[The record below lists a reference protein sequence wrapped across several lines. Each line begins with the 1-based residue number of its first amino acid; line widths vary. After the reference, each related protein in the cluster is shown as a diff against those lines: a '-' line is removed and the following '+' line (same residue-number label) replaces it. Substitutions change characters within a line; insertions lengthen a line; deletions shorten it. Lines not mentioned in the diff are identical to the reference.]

1 MPLRKARFELFSS
14 LSSTGSS
21 TIFAFFDTRR
31 TTVSRQGK
39 PWPGSSFEVTT
50 TSTSARRFI
59 RATEWAWRTVGPK

>member
-14 LSSTGSS
+14 LNSAGSS
-21 TIFAFFDTRR
+21 TIFAFFETRR

-39 PWPGSSFEVTT
+39 PCPSFEVTT